1 MSDDPLAAHCPVL
14 RFDSREPFAGPAR
27 GPAPGSVLRRAD
39 GRAIVHP
46 PLLSLDYLRPGT
58 YADGQKVEPG
68 DYLQRPSLPGT
79 VYGRVATQKGSTWL
93 QYWMWFALDQGHVG
107 DWEMTQL
114 LLGPGGPERAVY
126 AQHGGGGQRAWADV
140 EREDDRPVVYVAR
153 ATHAA
158 FFQAG
163 SYLSPSRRWIDLAD
177 GATRIDS
184 VMAPM
189 GTALWALWPGRWG
202 ETKHSP
208 VAPCRHQAWRDPN
221 GWAAKVTAEPQ
232 TRRFPALP
240 RRRPR

>member
-1 MSDDPLAAHCPVL
+1 VTDDPLVRYRPVL

-39 GRAIVHP
+39 GSAIARP
-46 PLLSLDYLRPGT
+46 PLLSLDYPRPGA

-68 DYLQRPSLPGT
+68 DYLERPSLPGT

-107 DWEMTQL
+107 DWEMIQL
-114 LLGPGGPERAVY
+114 LTGPSGLEWAVY
-126 AQHGGGGQRAWADV
+126 AQHGGGGQRAWGDV
-140 EREDDRPVVYVAR
+140 DREGDRSVVYVAR
-153 ATHAA
+153 ATHAT

-163 SYLSPSRRWIDLAD
+163 SYLSPSKRWIDLAD
-177 GATRIDS
+177 GATRID
-184 VMAPM
+184 PNCEPL
-189 GTALWALWPGRWG
+189 GRWALWPGRWG

-208 VAPCRHQAWRDPN
+208 VAPCRHHAWNDPN

-232 TRRFPALP
+232 ARRFPTLP
-240 RRRPR
+240 RRRR